1 MVSSAI
7 SGPSPIRVGFF
18 YDFPQGDGTFED
30 AVRLGLA
37 EVADSGRLDREF
49 EFVPQARADC
59 RPGANAKWS
68 RASRRCSTKASRV
81 IIGPAISD
89 NALIVA
95 PLCDAAEIPAIN
107 YTGGERTRSQWMFHY
122 QVGSLE
128 EEPPVLAARL
138 VERGLRTAGGAVRSV
153 PGRPAVLRGF
163 EGRAL
168 ASASRSPVPRA
179 SRRCRRTPP
188 SSSRACAPG
197 TRTPSSTSA
206 SACLAPG
213 LARSGVLGWDVPV
226 LANSALMFGY
236 ARPDWRDG

>member
-49 EFVPQARADC
+49 EFVPQAARGLPAGSEREVVEGFEALLDQ
-59 RPGANAKWS
+59 GVS
-68 RASRRCSTKASRV
+68 V

-138 VERGLRTAGGAVRSV
+138 VERGLRTA
-153 PGRPAVLRGF
+153 AVLFDQSPVGRRYFEAF

-179 SRRCRRTPP
+179 SRRCRRTPT
-188 SSSRACAPG
+188 SSWRACAPG

-206 SACLAPG
+206 SACRR
-213 LARSGVLGWDVPV
+213 ARSRSLGSR
-226 LANSALMFGY
+226 SAGTC
-236 ARPDWRDG
+236 RCSRTRR